1 MAFAATTSLL
11 LYLHRQASSSSSSS
25 REESAAT
32 WRTPAAA
39 RGSSSSSG
47 KATPLVDRLAR
58 AVQLL
63 EVQLLAGLTLAV
75 AYGRIYLGYH
85 TPGQVAAG
93 LALGAAVAAVWWHLT
108 LAVCQRWGAALPRL
122 APLRALHFRNTLGC
136 PDVHAAEAALFA
148 GSAAAQ
154 HVD

>member
-11 LYLHRQASSSSSSS
+11 LYLHRQASSSSS

-32 WRTPAAA
+32 GRSPAAA
-39 RGSSSSSG
+39 RASSSSSGSG

-85 TPGQVAAG
+85 TPGQMAAG

-108 LAVCQRWGAALPRL
+108 LAVCQRWGAALLRL

-136 PDVHAAEAALFA
+136 PDVHAAGAALFA